1 MTWLILAILFA
12 IVAKLAIA
20 YLESSKGKGKVGE
33 FVVGRLLMQLGP
45 GHEVF
50 NDLTFVIDGE
60 TTQIDHV
67 VLSTRGV
74 FVIETKNYQ
83 GKIFGK
89 VQEAQWTQRLRRQ
102 SFRFQNPL
110 RQNFRHRKFLAE
122 RCGVKEEAI
131 MPLVVFTGNADFP
144 KGMPEGVYYPRA
156 MVKTIRERQDAKLN
170 NAQVHTIRRTLEEL
184 GTTTRE
190 KTALHLES
198 LKERHNR

>member
-12 IVAKLAIA
+12 LAAKFAIA

-33 FVVGRLLMQLGP
+33 FVVGRLLKQLGP
-45 GHEVF
+45 GYEIF

-83 GKIFGK
+83 GKVFGK
-89 VQEAQWTQRLRRQ
+89 AQEAQWTQRLGRR

-110 RQNFRHRKFLAE
+110 RQNFRHRQFLAE
-122 RCGVKEEAI
+122 KCGVKEEAI
-131 MPLVVFTGNADFP
+131 VTLVVFTANADFP

-156 MVKTIRERQDAKLN
+156 LVKAIREQQDAKLN
-170 NAQVHTIRRTLEEL
+170 NAQVHTIRRTLEEF

-198 LKERHNR
+198 LKERH